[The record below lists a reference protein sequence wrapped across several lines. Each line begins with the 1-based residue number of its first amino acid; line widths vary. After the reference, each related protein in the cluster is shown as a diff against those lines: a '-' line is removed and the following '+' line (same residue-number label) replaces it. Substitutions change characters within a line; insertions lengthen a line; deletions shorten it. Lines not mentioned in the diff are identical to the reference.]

1 MLGTAPVMPD
11 ALELLKG
18 RRSTRVLDLAEPG
31 PSDAQID
38 QILTI
43 AARVPDHGKLVP
55 WRFVVL
61 VGEGRKRMADTLA
74 LRLRAAVPPVAED
87 QIEKERS
94 RFANSP
100 VIVALVSR
108 AGPHPKIPEWEQ
120 VLSAGNAAFALV
132 MAAHALGFAANWK
145 TGFIAYDA
153 DARRVLGLTDAERVV
168 ALVHVGT
175 PTVPPTERPRPDL
188 AAIVTRW
195 TPPSPG

>member
-1 MLGTAPVMPD
+1 
-11 ALELLKG
+11 
-18 RRSTRVLDLAEPG
+18 
-31 PSDAQID
+31 
-38 QILTI
+38 
-43 AARVPDHGKLVP
+43 VPDHGKLVP

-120 VLSAGNAAFALV
+120 VLSAGAVGMNLLHAANAIGFGAVWLTGPFAYDRGA
-132 MAAHALGFAANWK
+132 MEALGLAPHERIV
-145 TGFIAYDA
+145 GF
-153 DARRVLGLTDAERVV
+153 
-168 ALVHVGT
+168 VHIGT
-175 PTVPPTERPRPDL
+175 PLQPQEERPRPALSD
-188 AAIVTRW
+188 IVTRI
-195 TPPSPG
+195 

>member
-120 VLSAGNAAFALV
+120 VLSAGAVGMNLLHAANAIGFGAVWLTGPFAYDRGA
-132 MAAHALGFAANWK
+132 MEALGLAPHERIV
-145 TGFIAYDA
+145 GF
-153 DARRVLGLTDAERVV
+153 
-168 ALVHVGT
+168 VHIGT
-175 PTVPPTERPRPDL
+175 PLQPQEERPRPALSD
-188 AAIVTRW
+188 IVTRI
-195 TPPSPG
+195 

>member
-1 MLGTAPVMPD
+1 MLGTAPIMRD

-31 PSDAQID
+31 PSEAQIE

-74 LRLRAAVPPVAED
+74 LRLRAAVPPEPED

-94 RFANSP
+94 RFQNSP
-100 VIVALVSR
+100 VIVAVVSR
-108 AGPHPKIPEWEQ
+108 AAPHPKIPEWEQ
-120 VLSAGNAAFALV
+120 VLSAGAVGMNLLHAAN
-132 MAAHALGFAANWK
+132 ALGFGAVWL
-145 TGFIAYDA
+145 TGPFAYDRGA
-153 DARRVLGLTDAERVV
+153 MQALGLAPHEKIVGF
-168 ALVHVGT
+168 VHIGT
-175 PTVPPTERPRPDL
+175 PLQSQEDRARPALTD
-188 AAIVTRW
+188 IVTRI
-195 TPPSPG
+195 